1 MAKLE
6 RALDAQSLF
15 WIKDGGGDRIG
26 IVWGLDGE
34 WRWSVGHRSSQPAAS
49 FEDATTAAAG
59 VLGEPIVFKG
69 RSRR

>member
-34 WRWSVGHRSSQPAAS
+34 WRWSVGRRPSRPAGA
-49 FEDATTAAAG
+49 FEEATSAAAD
-59 VLGEPIVFKG
+59 VLGERIVPKG
-69 RSRR
+69 RGRR

>member
-34 WRWSVGHRSSQPAAS
+34 WRWSVGPRPSKPAGSFEEARSAAS
-49 FEDATTAAAG
+49 N
-59 VLGEPIVFKG
+59 VLGEPIVMSG
-69 RSRR
+69 RGPR

>member
-15 WIKDGGGDRIG
+15 WIKDGDGDRIG

-34 WRWSVGHRSSQPAAS
+34 WRWSVGQRPSKPAGS
-49 FEDATTAAAG
+49 FEAATSAAAN
-59 VLGEPIVFKG
+59 VLGEPIMLK
-69 RSRR
+69 SRNRG

>member
-34 WRWSVGHRSSQPAAS
+34 WRWSVGHRPSTPAGS
-49 FEDATTAAAG
+49 FEEATTMASS
-59 VLGEPIVFKG
+59 VLGEPIMVKG
-69 RSRR
+69 RNKS

>member
-34 WRWSVGHRSSQPAAS
+34 WRWSVGARPSQPADS
-49 FEDATTAAAG
+49 FEEATSAAAG
-59 VLGEPIVFKG
+59 VLGEPILMKG
-69 RSRR
+69 RRGG